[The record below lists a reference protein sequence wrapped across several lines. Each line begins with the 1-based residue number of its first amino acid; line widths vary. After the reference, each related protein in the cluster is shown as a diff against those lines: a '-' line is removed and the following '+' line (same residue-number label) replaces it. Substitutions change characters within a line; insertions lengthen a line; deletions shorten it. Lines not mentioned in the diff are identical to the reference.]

1 MQTNTINLG
10 SNWNTDHITGFPV
23 TITECFLNDLRPTKT
38 GNYDLTLDDLD
49 SEVFTL
55 HNREQV
61 YQLILDITK
70 TISDT
75 LQYRFT
81 HTLSN
86 GELIGAPCDDQTF
99 DISNAIDLLRAL
111 DALGTGNF

>member
-38 GNYDLTLDDLD
+38 GNYDLTLDEDD

-61 YQLILDITK
+61 YQLIQDLTR
-70 TISDT
+70 TISDS
-75 LQYRFT
+75 
-81 HTLSN
+81 LSN
-86 GELIGAPCDDQTF
+86 GAPCDDQTF

-111 DALGTGNF
+111 DAIGTGNF